1 MDRVSQRNRKD
12 TINEIILKLFRQLKC
27 HDTAVT
33 MCYDGNMTSQ
43 GSLLYQLMPDR
54 YGMLLWV
61 APAWI
66 LGWTSHDYCS
76 STWDYGFNHPRRV
89 IQDIFP
95 SLTPD
100 NDIVH
105 QFKTSSAAGG

>member
-1 MDRVSQRNRKD
+1 MDLIIPEGINRGDTPRVPKAPRGGP
-12 TINEIILKLFRQLKC
+12 EIDPQ
-27 HDTAVT
+27 
-33 MCYDGNMTSQ
+33 
-43 GSLLYQLMPDR
+43 
-54 YGMLLWV
+54 
-61 APAWI
+61 
-66 LGWTSHDYCS
+66 
-76 STWDYGFNHPRRV
+76 RV

>member
-1 MDRVSQRNRKD
+1 MIICDVLLPAMMATTMEHCLEENEGIMDLIIPEGINRGDTPRVPK
-12 TINEIILKLFRQLKC
+12 
-27 HDTAVT
+27 
-33 MCYDGNMTSQ
+33 
-43 GSLLYQLMPDR
+43 
-54 YGMLLWV
+54 
-61 APAWI
+61 APR
-66 LGWTSHDYCS
+66 GGPEVD
-76 STWDYGFNHPRRV
+76 PRRV

>member
-1 MDRVSQRNRKD
+1 MCRHYVGIVTILEGGEVRIGFYDRVGRDQPRGHPRVPK
-12 TINEIILKLFRQLKC
+12 
-27 HDTAVT
+27 
-33 MCYDGNMTSQ
+33 
-43 GSLLYQLMPDR
+43 
-54 YGMLLWV
+54 
-61 APAWI
+61 APR
-66 LGWTSHDYCS
+66 GVPEVD
-76 STWDYGFNHPRRV
+76 PRRV

>member
-1 MDRVSQRNRKD
+1 MDLIIPEGINRGDTPRVPK
-12 TINEIILKLFRQLKC
+12 
-27 HDTAVT
+27 
-33 MCYDGNMTSQ
+33 
-43 GSLLYQLMPDR
+43 
-54 YGMLLWV
+54 
-61 APAWI
+61 APRGGPEVDA
-66 LGWTSHDYCS
+66 
-76 STWDYGFNHPRRV
+76 RRV